1 MLSLVLEVDFNG
13 HWFYIRNM
21 RKMERLL
28 YILSLLR
35 TNHRLK
41 ASDLARKCGVSERTI
56 YRDVISIS
64 EANIPIYF
72 DGGYRLLHDGF
83 LPPVNLTDS
92 ESDFLL
98 SLLRSTLFEGDKP
111 YGKTAR
117 ILMDKIKAGRSEPQ
131 TTKPISIGES
141 RVEKDY
147 EYKSTQKI
155 EEAIREKTAIEIHYL
170 SLKGEQTKRA
180 IDPYALTFRKRAWYL
195 IGYCHLR
202 KDIRTFRLGRI
213 QKVRTLS
220 DTFEIPEDFSIHDY
234 FKSMWG
240 VTRDRLYH
248 FKVRFS
254 NEAAIAVKT
263 SRHHPDESIVE
274 LENGDILYE
283 LIAGGEEEF
292 LRWVLSYGKNA
303 EITSPESSRKKIKS
317 ILGDTM
323 DLYNSE

>member
-1 MLSLVLEVDFNG
+1 
-13 HWFYIRNM
+13 M
-21 RKMERLL
+21 RKTERLL

-35 TNHRLK
+35 TNHWLR
-41 ASDLARKCGVSERTI
+41 ATDLARKCGVSERTV

-98 SLLRSTLFEGDKP
+98 SLLRSTFFEGDKP

-117 ILMDKIKAGRSEPQ
+117 VIMDKIKAGRSEPQ
-131 TTKPISIGES
+131 ATKPIAIGES
-141 RVEKDY
+141 GVEKDY

-155 EEAIREKTAIEIHYL
+155 EDAIREKTAIEIHYL
-170 SLKGEQTKRA
+170 SLKGEKTRRT

-213 QKVRTLS
+213 ERVKTLS
-220 DTFEIPEDFSIHDY
+220 GRFEIPEDFSIKDY

-240 VTRDRLYH
+240 VTRDRLNH

-254 NEAAIAVKT
+254 NEAAIAIKT
-263 SRHHPDESIVE
+263 SRHHPDEKITE
-274 LENGDILYE
+274 LENGDVKYE

-292 LRWVLSYGKNA
+292 IRWVLSYGRNA
-303 EITSPESSRKKIKS
+303 ELISPESTRKKLKI
-317 ILGDTM
+317 ILA
-323 DLYNSE
+323 DLSNKYRQK

>member
-1 MLSLVLEVDFNG
+1 
-13 HWFYIRNM
+13 M
-21 RKMERLL
+21 RKTERLL
-28 YILSLLR
+28 YILSVLR
-35 TNHRLK
+35 TNHWLR
-41 ASDLARKCGVSERTI
+41 ASDLARKCGVSERTV

-117 ILMDKIKAGRSEPQ
+117 IIMDKIKSGRSEPQ
-131 TTKPISIGES
+131 TSKPITIGES
-141 RVEKDY
+141 GFEKDY

-155 EEAIREKTAIEIHYL
+155 EDAIRDKTAVEIHYL
-170 SLKGEQTKRA
+170 SLKGEKTKRS

-213 QKVRTLS
+213 ERVKPLSINFDIPDLKVIQPVSCDAPHR
-220 DTFEIPEDFSIHDY
+220 FEIIL
-234 FKSMWG
+234 
-240 VTRDRLYH
+240 DRKIVWYI
-248 FKVRFS
+248 KVNR
-254 NEAAIAVKT
+254 
-263 SRHHPDESIVE
+263 
-274 LENGDILYE
+274 
-283 LIAGGEEEF
+283 
-292 LRWVLSYGKNA
+292 
-303 EITSPESSRKKIKS
+303 
-317 ILGDTM
+317 
-323 DLYNSE
+323 